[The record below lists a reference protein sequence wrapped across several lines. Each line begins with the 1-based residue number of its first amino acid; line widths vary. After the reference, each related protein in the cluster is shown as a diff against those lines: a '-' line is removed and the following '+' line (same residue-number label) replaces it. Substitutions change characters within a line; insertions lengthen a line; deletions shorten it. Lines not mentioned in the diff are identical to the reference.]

1 MSGKLSSSNE
11 SATIRDA
18 MSKTSSVAA
27 SGSKGD
33 PDVILVTLVPEKKG
47 LFLKHSEYEISSRN
61 YKCSVA
67 RRYNDFVNLH
77 NLLVTRFPYRMVPR
91 LPPKQLML
99 DSLLEERRRGLQRWL
114 KIVSRH
120 PIIGSGSLLRN
131 FLTDSSAD
139 HQEHLRELFN
149 SEPDEFSTLSEEV
162 ELPLEDQGRLASNRE
177 IMRTMLNAV
186 TRLKKFID
194 QQVARSSG
202 KSKDM
207 EDISSILK
215 LLSSS
220 DRVFT
225 FDTFTDMTRGFH
237 EVAKITEKSAV
248 TLESAIS
255 ERFNMLL
262 DVLTAHSDLC
272 DRVEKGIVAEHQR
285 ALTKMLTLNKQKMK
299 GVIRGTAA
307 DNVAALHEKEV
318 AQTGVVGTL
327 GRRSA
332 FSLQC
337 VLQETSLAQEYLQ
350 ALPSIILA
358 FCNEQNLCNSRAA
371 EIWKEILHAEAKRLN
386 Q

>member
-1 MSGKLSSSNE
+1 MSGKLSSSNDATAIKDAATAKPSKA
-11 SATIRDA
+11 SAR
-18 MSKTSSVAA
+18 
-27 SGSKGD
+27 GD
-33 PDVILVTLVPEKKG
+33 PDVIHVTLVPEKKG

-61 YKCSVA
+61 YRCSVA

-77 NLLVTRFPYRMVPR
+77 NLLVTRFPYRMIPR

-120 PIIGSGSLLRN
+120 PVIGSGSLLRN
-131 FLTDSSAD
+131 FLTDTSAE
-139 HQEHLRELFN
+139 HQDHLRELFN
-149 SEPDEFSTLSEEV
+149 SEPDEFSKLSEEV

-194 QQVARSSG
+194 QQVVRTSNQ
-202 KSKDM
+202 SKDM

-215 LLSSS
+215 LMGSS
-220 DRVFT
+220 DSVFA
-225 FDTFTDMTRGFH
+225 FDTFTDMTKGFH
-237 EVAKITEKSAV
+237 EVSRITEKTAV

-255 ERFNMLL
+255 ERYNMLL
-262 DVLTAHSDLC
+262 DVLTGHSDLC

-285 ALTKMLTLNKQKMK
+285 ALTKMVTLNKQKMK

-307 DNVAALHEKEV
+307 DNVAAMHEKEI

-350 ALPSIILA
+350 ALPSIVLA
-358 FCNEQNLCNSRAA
+358 FCHEQNKSNSVCAD
-371 EIWKEILHAEAKRLN
+371 IWREILNAEAQRLS

>member
-1 MSGKLSSSNE
+1 MSGKLASSND
-11 SATIRDA
+11 SPAINPMNKATNP
-18 MSKTSSVAA
+18 TA
-27 SGSKGD
+27 SGAKGD

-77 NLLVTRFPYRMVPR
+77 NLLVTRFPYRMIPR

-114 KIVSRH
+114 KDRFATSY
-120 PIIGSGSLLRN
+120 
-131 FLTDSSAD
+131 SSSD

-186 TRLKKFID
+186 TRLKKFVD
-194 QQVARSSG
+194 QQVARSVNQ
-202 KSKDM
+202 SKDM

-220 DRVFT
+220 DRVFS
-225 FDTFTDMTRGFH
+225 FDTFPDMTKGFH
-237 EVAKITEKSAV
+237 EVAKISEKSAM
-248 TLESAIS
+248 TLENAIS

-332 FSLQC
+332 FQSS
-337 VLQETSLAQEYLQ
+337 ETSLAQEYLQ
-350 ALPSIILA
+350 ALPSIVLA
-358 FCNEQNLCNSRAA
+358 FCNEQNQSNSLSADTWR
-371 EIWKEILHAEAKRLN
+371 EILNAEAKRLN